1 MRRSCVVSS
10 INNLIAENIEIPNYK
25 PINLKETTVNY
36 QTAHLFCGKARRI
49 MKWAIPL
56 YFFGKTS
63 STRAVIFYVL

>member
-1 MRRSCVVSS
+1 MVSS